1 MGFDGFRV
9 NECGRNLFPGN
20 LILVDLLWIYMGI
33 IEIDADILR
42 RE

>member
-1 MGFDGFRV
+1 MWKKFIS
-9 NECGRNLFPGN
+9 GN
-20 LILVDLLWIYMGI
+20 LILVDLSWIYMGI